1 MPIGYIIGGVM
12 VLIGLAGGI
21 YGQMLRRRGR
31 NDRHR

>member
-1 MPIGYIIGGVM
+1 MIGYVIGGVL

-31 NDRHR
+31 KNDRA

>member
-1 MPIGYIIGGVM
+1 MAGYVIGGVL

-31 NDRHR
+31 K